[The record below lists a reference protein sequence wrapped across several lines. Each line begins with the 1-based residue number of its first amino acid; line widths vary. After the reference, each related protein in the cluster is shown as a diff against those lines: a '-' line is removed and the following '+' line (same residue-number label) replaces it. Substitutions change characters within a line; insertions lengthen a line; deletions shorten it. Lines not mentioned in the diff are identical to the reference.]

1 MSSNGI
7 YLFFVLIEMQ
17 ELSRRKQPCFK
28 RLNCNSFLMN
38 LQDFEW
44 KQQQGSGSGF
54 FAKKGLKNRTVCTPF
69 LQHCSS
75 RVLRGK
81 GVLVDEK

>member
-1 MSSNGI
+1 MGNEQARM
-7 YLFFVLIEMQ
+7 VA
-17 ELSRRKQPCFK
+17 
-28 RLNCNSFLMN
+28 
-38 LQDFEW
+38 
-44 KQQQGSGSGF
+44 SGF
-54 FAKKGLKNRTVCTPF
+54 LKEKAIRNGTVCTPF